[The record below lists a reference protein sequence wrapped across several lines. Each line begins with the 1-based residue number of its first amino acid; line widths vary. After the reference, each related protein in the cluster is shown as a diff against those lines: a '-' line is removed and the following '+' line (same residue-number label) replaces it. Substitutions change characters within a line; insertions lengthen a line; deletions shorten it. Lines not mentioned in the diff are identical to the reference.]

1 MPPLPPEQPVNGV
14 AEPSL
19 LELQPS
25 ATQHAEE
32 LTKNYLTSL
41 VYLAKGIAFAERA
54 DVTLK
59 KHVSEAELVI
69 RKQHTREWWKE
80 LLVIFGSALVGAF
93 VQGVVTELGA
103 AQLNRGTLAALARTF
118 NQHRPVSTEVM
129 KLLSTWHGRD
139 HESYRAIARKLNHLG
154 IRTPLG
160 RQWHH
165 ETVKQHLTRLP
176 RHTH

>member
-1 MPPLPPEQPVNGV
+1 MGDLPLAPENNRAAQPP
-14 AEPSL
+14 S

-41 VYLAKGIAFAERA
+41 VFIAKGIAFSERA

-59 KHVSEAELVI
+59 KHVAEAELVI

-103 AQLNRGTLAALARTF
+103 ATVNRWTLGAYIIMGFIGT
-118 NQHRPVSTEVM
+118 VM
-129 KLLSTWHGRD
+129 VM
-139 HESYRAIARKLNHLG
+139 AILKMSR
-154 IRTPLG
+154 
-160 RQWHH
+160 
-165 ETVKQHLTRLP
+165 
-176 RHTH
+176 